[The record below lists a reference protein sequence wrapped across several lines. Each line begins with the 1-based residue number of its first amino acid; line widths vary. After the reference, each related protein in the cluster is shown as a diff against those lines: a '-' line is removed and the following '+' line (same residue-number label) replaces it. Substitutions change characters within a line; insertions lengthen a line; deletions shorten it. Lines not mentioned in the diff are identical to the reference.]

1 MDKNIAVQAKIATA
15 IREQRRKLEISQ
27 ESLGF
32 AIKRSK
38 QFVSD
43 LELGKTSLP
52 AELIPVVVE
61 KLRFKSVSEFWQKVQ
76 AVEFA
81 QSEWSD

>member
-1 MDKNIAVQAKIATA
+1 MERNLATRGKIAKT

-27 ESLGF
+27 ESLAF
-32 AIKRSK
+32 TVERSDS
-38 QFVSD
+38 FISD

-52 AELIPVVVE
+52 AELIPVMVE
-61 KLRFKSVSEFWQKVQ
+61 KLRFKNISEFWQKVQ

-81 QSEWSD
+81 KSEWSD